1 MIDHGFE
8 IRYEKSYRFRPDEVE
23 SLYIKHHNNEFFRA
37 LIEAYTSYDHIDY
50 DYVNN
55 LRIFFLS

>member
-1 MIDHGFE
+1 MASKYATKNLTDSDRI
-8 IRYEKSYRFRPDEVE
+8 EVE

-50 DYVNN
+50 DYDNN